1 MTCLLARYYFDNWT
15 LYSPAVCY
23 EHVRLSWNFNESSNT
38 MTLLLG
44 ITLGAARG
52 TPGMAAALA
61 LIEKRSGWKQKE
73 NTTHNKKQSTQK
85 QGIIFFKSKACT
97 NACSAAK
104 TSLSWDLQMVKGQN
118 HCTALT
124 QQPALK
130 KPAQREKTQ
139 GNIKDGG
146 PGTSLQREWKLIP
159 INLSNRCI

>member
-73 NTTHNKKQSTQK
+73 NTTHNKKHSTQK
-85 QGIIFFKSKACT
+85 ARNNILQEQSMQECMFHSRSFTVLGSTDGQRAKSLHSPDPAT
-97 NACSAAK
+97 GAEE
-104 TSLSWDLQMVKGQN
+104 TSPGRENTGKHQRWGSWHL
-118 HCTALT
+118 
-124 QQPALK
+124 PAE
-130 KPAQREKTQ
+130 RME
-139 GNIKDGG
+139 
-146 PGTSLQREWKLIP
+146 
-159 INLSNRCI
+159 INSN